1 MVNRLFLMCAAVCF
15 AVVVGTAA
23 ASTIATSFSHLEVVT
38 SQAMHLSN

>member
-15 AVVVGTAA
+15 AAIVGTAA
-23 ASTIATSFSHLEVVT
+23 ASAIAASFSHLGVVT